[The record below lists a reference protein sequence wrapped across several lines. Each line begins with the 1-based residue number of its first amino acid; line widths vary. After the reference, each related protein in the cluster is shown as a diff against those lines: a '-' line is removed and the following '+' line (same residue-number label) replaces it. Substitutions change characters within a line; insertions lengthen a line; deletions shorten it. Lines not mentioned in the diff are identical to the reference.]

1 MKEEKIGI
9 TILTIVFLAL
19 VISLFF
25 LVEPRYTGKA
35 VGQCSDSDNGQNVYI
50 SGITSDSNSFWEDQ
64 CSGDKQ
70 VVEGYCSTGGVNTA
84 VLPCPAGYSCLGGS
98 CVYGV
103 LSFVNETT
111 TTSSSTTS
119 TIDTSTT
126 TSSST
131 TSTVDTS
138 SSTTTSIGN
147 GTSSTTTSIG
157 NGTSTTSSSSTSSST
172 TAASS
177 STSSSSTS
185 SSTSTT
191 SADLTAQ
198 VCSPDWQCGD
208 WSECVN
214 GVQERTCSDIENCGF
229 EDKTEKQKCTVEPEE
244 EAEVEFTIE
253 LKEFNLDFSKLE
265 TKQFAEPK
273 GNILTVSFDGKTEHT
288 VELKEV
294 TEDSVTLIIT
304 STPQT
309 ITLKVGE
316 TKNIDV
322 NEDGETDFSVTLN
335 EITDGKAGLDFKKLN
350 GAEEVAKQEGGI
362 AGPTGLAVADGPNIG
377 GLAAAVIWSAV
388 ILGGGLYGLNKYKPL
403 WWLKTRHGTGVAW
416 ENTRDA
422 TKSGFIRMKFG
433 IKNMFGRRGM

>member
-25 LVEPRYTGKA
+25 LVEPGYTGKA
-35 VGQCSDSDNGQNVYI
+35 VGQCNDNDNGQDVYI
-50 SGITSDSNSFWEDQ
+50 SGVTSDSNSFWEDQ

-70 VVEGYCSTGGVNTA
+70 VVEGYCSSGGVNTA
-84 VLPCPAGYSCLGGS
+84 VLPCPAGYSCIAGA
-98 CVYGV
+98 CRYGII
-103 LSFVNETT
+103 SFTNHT
-111 TTSSSTTS
+111 
-119 TIDTSTT
+119 
-126 TSSST
+126 T
-131 TSTVDTS
+131 TSTVDTSTSSSSSSTSSSSTSTVVTS

-157 NGTSTTSSSSTSSST
+157 NGTSSTSTSSSST

-177 STSSSSTS
+177 STTSSSS

-191 SADLTAQ
+191 SADLAQ
-198 VCSPDWQCGD
+198 AICAPDWQCGD

-214 GVQERTCSDIENCGF
+214 GVQERTCQDIENCGF
-229 EDKTEKQKCTVEPEE
+229 EDKTEKQKCTAEPEE

-265 TKQFAEPK
+265 TKQFAELQAS
-273 GNILTVSFDGKTEHT
+273 ILTVSFDGKTEHT

-377 GLAAAVIWSAV
+377 GIAAAVIWSAV